1 MKFSLSKEDSHGQ
14 EAYVIWM
21 HTNTDEEQAF
31 YDDMDMFSLCKPD
44 LARCEKYELE
54 FYDENDHLVETFEKS
69 GYTAPLHD

>member
-1 MKFSLSKEDSHGQ
+1 
-14 EAYVIWM
+14 M
-21 HTNTDEEQAF
+21 HTNTDEERAF